1 MGEGE
6 RRRGAIQWIRRGT
19 RTPMPRRRGPAI
31 YVGSQTK
38 QLVGS
43 LLQLFFSAHD
53 VVTASIKYRADSL
66 FAARVYVLHLA
77 VDSELNVNIS
87 VCENFYILRI
97 TCHSTSSAQFSCFI
111 LRLICNGHV

>member
-1 MGEGE
+1 MAGEGE
-6 RRRGAIQWIRRGT
+6 WRRGAIHWIRRGT
-19 RTPMPRRRGPAI
+19 RTPMPRRGWPAI

-66 FAARVYVLHLA
+66 FAARAYVLSLV
-77 VDSELNVNIS
+77 VDSELNVNFCVRKLLQASDLLFHIKCF
-87 VCENFYILRI
+87 VMNFL
-97 TCHSTSSAQFSCFI
+97 
-111 LRLICNGHV
+111 V